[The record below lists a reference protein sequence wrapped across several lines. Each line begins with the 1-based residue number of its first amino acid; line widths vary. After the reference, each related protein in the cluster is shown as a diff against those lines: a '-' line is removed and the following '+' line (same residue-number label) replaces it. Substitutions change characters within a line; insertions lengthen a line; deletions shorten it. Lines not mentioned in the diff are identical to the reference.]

1 MSSLSPGL
9 LVLGLILGAVGGV
22 LAARTVGWI
31 FNRFPKTFSPSIQTA
46 HTPVEHQT
54 PQQNNK
60 ITCNTRSKPY

>member
-9 LVLGLILGAVGGV
+9 LVLGLILGTVGGV

-46 HTPVEHQT
+46 HTPVGRRLHSRT
-54 PQQNNK
+54 TGSPAA
-60 ITCNTRSKPY
+60 T